1 METTGER
8 VFNEFIMAKFYKRE
22 NPDWGDLQTS
32 REAYALI
39 IKLHVP
45 PLTPNRVT
53 LQRTKMYKSI

>member
-32 REAYALI
+32 REAYALS
-39 IKLHVP
+39 LNCMF
-45 PLTPNRVT
+45 PL
-53 LQRTKMYKSI
+53 